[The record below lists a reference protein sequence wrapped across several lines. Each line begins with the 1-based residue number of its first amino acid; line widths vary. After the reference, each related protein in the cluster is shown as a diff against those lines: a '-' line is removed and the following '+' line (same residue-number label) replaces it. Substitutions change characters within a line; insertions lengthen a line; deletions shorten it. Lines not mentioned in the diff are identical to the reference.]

1 MVDILIPNVSLT
13 VFIGMTVILFGWAA
27 FMTGQALASTWR
39 PMWQVFP
46 YGILLAVGD
55 RLMTFFLFKGIL
67 ISIPA
72 YLLSAFILTAIVLL
86 AYRLTQVHKMVTQY
100 PWLYER
106 VTLFSWR
113 AKEVP
118 SEKA

>member
-1 MVDILIPNVSLT
+1 MLIPNVSLA
-13 VFIGMTVILFGWAA
+13 VFLGMTVVLFGWAS
-27 FMTGQALASTWR
+27 FMTGQALAGTWR

-46 YGILLAVGD
+46 YGLLLGVGD
-55 RLMTFFLFKGIL
+55 RLMTFFLFKGTL
-67 ISIPA
+67 TSIPA
-72 YLLSAFILTAIVLL
+72 YLFATLILTAIALL

-113 AKEVP
+113 VKGIPLPERR
-118 SEKA
+118 

>member
-1 MVDILIPNVSLT
+1 MDILIPNVSLA
-13 VFIGMTVILFGWAA
+13 VFFSMTIVLFGWAS
-27 FMTGQALASTWR
+27 FMTGQALAGTWR

-46 YGILLAVGD
+46 YGLLLGVGD
-55 RLMTFFLFKGIL
+55 RLMTFFLFKGTL
-67 ISIPA
+67 TSIPA
-72 YLLSAFILTAIVLL
+72 YLFATLILTAIALL

-113 AKEVP
+113 VKGMP
-118 SEKA
+118 LEKA

>member
-1 MVDILIPNVSLT
+1 MIDILIPNVSLT
-13 VFIGMTVILFGWAA
+13 VFLGMTVILFGWAA

-46 YGILLAVGD
+46 YSILLGIGD
-55 RLMTFFLFKGIL
+55 RLMTFFLFQGML
-67 ISIPA
+67 TSIPA
-72 YLLSAFILTAIVLL
+72 YLFGTLILTTIALL
-86 AYRLTQVHKMVTQY
+86 AYRLTQVHKMITQY

-113 AKEVP
+113 TKEVP
-118 SEKA
+118 LEKA